1 MKKIL
6 ILGGGYGGLKCATT
20 LQKNIKDQEL
30 SVTLISK
37 HDYHY
42 PTTLLHKVA
51 VGTYSDRKAR
61 IFYRNLLKK
70 VNFIKDKVT
79 KISIK
84 DKKVYGKNNSV
95 YDYDYLVIGLGF
107 KVNCYDVKGADEFA
121 YKISTLNKALL
132 IRDNIETGFKN
143 YSFTNDKN
151 ALSFIIC
158 GSGFTGVEFA
168 AELAKKIP
176 QLCKISGIDPKVP
189 KVYLIGRGKRILP
202 MFEEKL
208 SLKAQQKLQA
218 CGVTLVKGNV
228 IEIRKNCVFV
238 KNEDGNVEEIY
249 GNTIVWS
256 AGVKG
261 SPVIS
266 NSELKNKNDRIC
278 VNEYLQMIEHDDI
291 FVVGD
296 CAIANDRDLIHA
308 PTAQLASQMGEYCAY
323 NLLKLTSGKILDKPF
338 KFIHRGTVCSI
349 GHTDGIG
356 LAYGINLSGE
366 VAAFLKNIIENKW
379 ILSISNII
387 TVFKKGQFR
396 FRSSD

>member
-6 ILGGGYGGLKCATT
+6 ILGGGYGGLKCAIT
-20 LQKNIKDQEL
+20 LQKYIKDQEL

-70 VNFIKDKVT
+70 VNFIKDKIT

-84 DKKVYGKNNSV
+84 DKKVYGENNSV

-107 KVNCYDVKGADEFA
+107 KVNCFGIHGVDKFA

-132 IRDNIETGFKN
+132 LRDNIETGFKN
-143 YSFTNDKN
+143 YSFTKDKN
-151 ALSFIIC
+151 ALNFIVC

-168 AELAKKIP
+168 AELAKRIP

-189 KVYLIGRGKRILP
+189 KVYLIGRSKRILP

-208 SLKAQQKLQA
+208 SIKAQQKLQA
-218 CGVTLVKGNV
+218 CGVTLVNGNV
-228 IEIRKNCVFV
+228 IEIRKNCVFI
-238 KNEDGNVEEIY
+238 KSEDENVEVIY

-266 NSELKNKNDRIC
+266 NSELKNNNDRIC
-278 VNEYLQMIEHDDI
+278 VNEFLQTIERDDV

-296 CAIANDRDLIHA
+296 CAIANNRDLIHA
-308 PTAQLASQMGEYCAY
+308 PTAQIASQMGEYCAY
-323 NLLKLTSGKILDKPF
+323 NLLKLTSEKILDKPF
-338 KFIHRGTVCSI
+338 EFIHRGTVCSI

-356 LAYGINLSGE
+356 LAYGISLSGE
-366 VAAFLKNIIENKW
+366 IAAFLKNIIENKW